1 MLCVAV
7 AGMDE
12 QLVSMLFG
20 LAMLR
25 DSRAFEQWINWFA
38 SSEYFSRGTTRLV
51 ELTLRMGPHVTNPGL
66 THIPAPTS

>member
-38 SSEYFSRGTTRLV
+38 AYLLNISPE
-51 ELTLRMGPHVTNPGL
+51 
-66 THIPAPTS
+66 APLDW